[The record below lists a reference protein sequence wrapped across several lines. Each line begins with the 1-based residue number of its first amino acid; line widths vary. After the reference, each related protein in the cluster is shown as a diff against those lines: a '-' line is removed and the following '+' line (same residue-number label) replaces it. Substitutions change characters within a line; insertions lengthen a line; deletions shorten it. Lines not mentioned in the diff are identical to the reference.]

1 MDAVDFLAHWVD
13 RATIAWPAD
22 LAPDPTA
29 VTWELWAAPA
39 GGLSVVDGVV
49 AARRAPAVRIAG
61 LALDPSGLTVRQL
74 EVRGH
79 LAGYLALRVA
89 ADRAD
94 IERALLG
101 QVAVLQR
108 GPGGE
113 PRLLTGVQLPG
124 VLDDL
129 YADAAR
135 ASTLGPSFGRDGV
148 PTVRLWAPT
157 ATGVRLLLEQTS
169 AAAPGRRWHAPVSLP
184 MARGL
189 DGVWSVTGEPGWRDA
204 RYRFAVTVY
213 APSVGAVVTS
223 KVTDPYSVGLTVN
236 STRSV
241 LVDLADPALAPAGW
255 TDTRAPRVERRVDR
269 AIYELHIRDFSAHD
283 ETVPEELRG
292 TYSAFT
298 VPDSDGMTRLAEL
311 AAAGMNTVHL
321 LPCFDIATI
330 EEDRARQ
337 RVAVVPEAGPAD
349 EAQQAAV
356 VAVADHDAYNW
367 GYDPFH
373 YSTPEGSYA
382 PADRQEGGARTVAFR
397 EMVGALHRAGYQ
409 VVLDQV
415 FNHTADS
422 GQGRVSVLDRIV
434 PGYYH
439 RLDARGAVE
448 NSTCCHN
455 TATEHAM
462 MERLMVD
469 SVVTW
474 ATAYRVDGFRFDLMG
489 HHSGAN
495 LLAVRNALDALTL
508 EADGVDGRAV
518 LLYGEGWDFG
528 EVAGNARF
536 RQATQGQLAGT
547 HIATFNDRLR
557 DAVLGGSPFD
567 SDKVAGQ
574 GFGTGLFS
582 DPNGASTATPEQ
594 QRADLLHR
602 QDLIRLSLAGNL
614 RDYAFE
620 TRDGRVQSGAELG
633 YNGLPA
639 GYAEEPDEA
648 LAYVDAHDNETLF
661 DIGIWKLPVGTPM
674 AARIRMN
681 TLALAT
687 VALGQSPLFWH
698 AGTDL
703 LRSKSLDRDSF
714 NSGDHF
720 NRLDWAMRRN
730 NFGVGLPP
738 ASHNA
743 AQWAAMR
750 PLLADPA
757 LTPSPADIAEA
768 HARAL
773 DLLRLRRAYPLLRL
787 GSARRIR
794 AKVSFPNAG
803 PGQSA
808 GLILLRIDDTRGRD
822 VDPDLDGLLVAF
834 NASPETIVEEVD
846 GMAGLRLSLAPL
858 LLAGGDP
865 VLTRTTW
872 DAPSGTLSIPGRS
885 VAVLVQPSAPA

>member
-337 RVAVVPEAGPAD
+337 RVAVVPRRARPTRRSRPPSSPWPTTTPTTGATTPSTTRRPRARTPPPTARRVAPAPSPSARWWARCTAPATRWSSIRCSTTPPTPGRD
-349 EAQQAAV
+349 GSPCSTGSCPATTTA
-356 VAVADHDAYNW
+356 
-367 GYDPFH
+367 
-373 YSTPEGSYA
+373 STPGA
-382 PADRQEGGARTVAFR
+382 PSRT
-397 EMVGALHRAGYQ
+397 
-409 VVLDQV
+409 
-415 FNHTADS
+415 
-422 GQGRVSVLDRIV
+422 
-434 PGYYH
+434 
-439 RLDARGAVE
+439 
-448 NSTCCHN
+448 
-455 TATEHAM
+455 
-462 MERLMVD
+462 
-469 SVVTW
+469 
-474 ATAYRVDGFRFDLMG
+474 
-489 HHSGAN
+489 
-495 LLAVRNALDALTL
+495 
-508 EADGVDGRAV
+508 
-518 LLYGEGWDFG
+518 
-528 EVAGNARF
+528 
-536 RQATQGQLAGT
+536 
-547 HIATFNDRLR
+547 
-557 DAVLGGSPFD
+557 
-567 SDKVAGQ
+567 
-574 GFGTGLFS
+574 
-582 DPNGASTATPEQ
+582 
-594 QRADLLHR
+594 
-602 QDLIRLSLAGNL
+602 
-614 RDYAFE
+614 
-620 TRDGRVQSGAELG
+620 
-633 YNGLPA
+633 
-639 GYAEEPDEA
+639 
-648 LAYVDAHDNETLF
+648 
-661 DIGIWKLPVGTPM
+661 
-674 AARIRMN
+674 
-681 TLALAT
+681 
-687 VALGQSPLFWH
+687 
-698 AGTDL
+698 
-703 LRSKSLDRDSF
+703 
-714 NSGDHF
+714 
-720 NRLDWAMRRN
+720 
-730 NFGVGLPP
+730 PP
-738 ASHNA
+738 AA
-743 AQWAAMR
+743 T
-750 PLLADPA
+750 
-757 LTPSPADIAEA
+757 TPP
-768 HARAL
+768 
-773 DLLRLRRAYPLLRL
+773 
-787 GSARRIR
+787 
-794 AKVSFPNAG
+794 
-803 PGQSA
+803 
-808 GLILLRIDDTRGRD
+808 
-822 VDPDLDGLLVAF
+822 
-834 NASPETIVEEVD
+834 
-846 GMAGLRLSLAPL
+846 
-858 LLAGGDP
+858 
-865 VLTRTTW
+865 
-872 DAPSGTLSIPGRS
+872 RS
-885 VAVLVQPSAPA
+885 TP